1 MAMFNRNMLWMVLE
15 SLGPQLDHSGD
26 KPVSL
31 RQKNMATHGVSRV
44 KVQGEAFFQVGLSFI
59 STIDGHS

>member
-1 MAMFNRNMLWMVLE
+1 MVLE